1 MKKLF
6 VLFVALAMV
15 GAFTVSATASEW
27 SFYGS
32 ARMSTFWDSFDA
44 GDAAGDAG
52 DDDGL
57 SWALQGN
64 SRVGARAKGDV
75 LAGRFEYGTGVNLR
89 ILYGTWKLGGGRL
102 LIGQAYSPVNI
113 FISNQVHGGDADMLD
128 FGGVYGG
135 RQQEL
140 SYKVGGFEVA
150 LVNPNTGL
158 VGATGD
164 IDVSI
169 PKIEAAY
176 TYSGD
181 TFSLGAV
188 FGYQTF
194 DVEKAAVP
202 DYDVSSYVVGL
213 YGAFNMGPAY
223 INANVYGGQNTGDY
237 GLWQQ
242 GAAGASFN
250 VAGQLEDTDTIGFL
264 GVVGFKAGDMTT
276 FELGYGQVTHSY
288 DTGEDDEASAFYIQA
303 VLVPIK
309 GVKIIPELGLQDF
322 DTNRAGID
330 QGENTYFGVQWR
342 IDF

>member
-15 GAFTVSATASEW
+15 GAFTVPATASEW

-44 GDAAGDAG
+44 GDDAPDDA

-75 LAGRFEYGTGVNLR
+75 LSGRFEYGTGVNLR
-89 ILYGTWKLGGGRL
+89 LLYGTWKLGGGRL
-102 LIGQAYSPVNI
+102 LIGQAYSPVNV

-128 FGGVYGG
+128 FGGIYGG
-135 RQQEL
+135 RQQEI

-150 LVNPNTGL
+150 LVNPNTSL
-158 VGATGD
+158 VGETGD

-176 TYSGD
+176 TYSAD

-188 FGYQTF
+188 LGYQVY
-194 DVEKAAVP
+194 DVENAAVP
-202 DYDVSSYVVGL
+202 DYDVTSFVAGI
-213 YGAFNMGPAY
+213 YGTFNIGPAY
-223 INANVYGGQNTGDY
+223 INVNLYGGDNTGNY

-242 GAAGASFN
+242 GQASATFGPS
-250 VAGQLEDTDTIGFL
+250 GQIEDTSTIGAL
-264 GVVGFKAGDMTT
+264 AVVGFKVGDMTT
-276 FELGYGQVTHSY
+276 FELGYGQVSHSY
-288 DTGEDDEASAFYIQA
+288 DVGEDDNASAFYIQA
-303 VLVPIK
+303 VLVPVK
-309 GVKIIPELGLQDF
+309 GVKIIPELGIQDF
-322 DTNRAGID
+322 DVNRAGD
-330 QGENTYFGVQWR
+330 EEGENTYFGAQWR